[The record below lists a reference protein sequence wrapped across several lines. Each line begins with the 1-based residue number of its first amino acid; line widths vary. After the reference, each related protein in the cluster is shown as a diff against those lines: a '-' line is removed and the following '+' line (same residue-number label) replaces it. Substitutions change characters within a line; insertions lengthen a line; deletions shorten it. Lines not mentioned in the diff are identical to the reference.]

1 MENLC
6 VQNPSNVIF
15 SCFNI
20 TYVCNTFFELTNL
33 VSELAEVL
41 IVAKTKLNTSFPTA
55 QFSMLDFLK
64 PFRLDV
70 TANSGGGLLIYVKRY
85 LPDRELKAYKLLFDI
100 QAIRFEINLTKEKW
114 FSICIYKPPSQ
125 KSQDFLNFL
134 ADLLHFFQYSMIIK

>member
-20 TYVCNTFFELTNL
+20 TYVCSTFFELTNL
-33 VSELAEVL
+33 VSELVEIL
-41 IVAKTKLNTSFPTA
+41 IVAKTKLDTSFPTA

-85 LPDRELKAYKLLFDI
+85 LPDRELKAYKPLFDI
-100 QAIRFEINLTKEKW
+100 QAIRFEIKVIT
-114 FSICIYKPPSQ
+114 SQ
-125 KSQDFLNFL
+125 KSQHFLNIL